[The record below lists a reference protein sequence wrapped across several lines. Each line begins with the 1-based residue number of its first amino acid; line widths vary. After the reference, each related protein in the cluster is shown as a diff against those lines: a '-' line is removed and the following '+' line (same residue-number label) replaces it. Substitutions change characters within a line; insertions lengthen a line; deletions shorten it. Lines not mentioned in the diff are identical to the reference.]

1 MRNCRLLFALLLLL
15 TLPLGTAAKNQH
27 GNKIQY
33 LQYEDMRRYHFGFFI
48 GTHVQDMHIEH
59 SGFVDESGNI
69 WYGSIPSY
77 TPGFTVGVL
86 GDLRLA
92 DFLSLR
98 LSPSINFG
106 AKNFS
111 LISDAIGDEP
121 VSTNVRSNYVMVP
134 LSIRYRGART
144 NNFRPYLMT
153 GFSIGIDVGS
163 RKQEPIVLKRLNY
176 FLEFGVGCDLY
187 LPYFRLVPELKF
199 CLGLNDAF
207 EHDRLD
213 EGSLPFIHYTQ
224 AFDKMT
230 ARLIVLSFQFE

>member
-1 MRNCRLLFALLLLL
+1 MSLLL
-15 TLPLGTAAKNQH
+15 TLPVTTAAAK
-27 GNKIQY
+27 GNGSHKGSKVQY

-48 GTHVQDMHIEH
+48 GTHVQDMQIQH
-59 SGFVDESGNI
+59 SGFIDENGNR
-69 WYGSIPSY
+69 WFGSIPSY

-106 AKNFS
+106 AKQFS
-111 LISDAIGDEP
+111 LISDEP
-121 VSTNVRSNYVMVP
+121 DAETVTTNVRSNYVMIP
-134 LSIRYRGART
+134 LALRYRGART
-144 NNFRPYLMT
+144 NNYRPYLMA
-153 GFSIGIDVGS
+153 GLSMGIDVGS
-163 RKQEPIVLKRLNY
+163 RKQEPVVLRRMNY
-176 FLEFGVGCDLY
+176 FVEFGFGCDLY
-187 LPYFRLVPELKF
+187 LPYFRLVPEIKF